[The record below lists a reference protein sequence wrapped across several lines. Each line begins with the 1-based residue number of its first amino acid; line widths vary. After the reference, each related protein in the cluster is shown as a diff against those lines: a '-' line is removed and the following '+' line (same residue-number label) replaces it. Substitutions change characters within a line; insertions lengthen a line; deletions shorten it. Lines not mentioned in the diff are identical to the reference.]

1 LKKKAR
7 RVLFLVT
14 GALWIALTLGV
25 MVNAASALLT
35 ARTGF
40 LVNPLAIGNT
50 GVTVEET
57 VDGWLAKQVRLRIP
71 TGPAYVKSIVR
82 AMIVPYIYDG
92 DGKLIAS
99 DLGAMAAPVGNQM
112 ALGDVILEFDSAWAT
127 NWFYKDGFFYYRTVL
142 EPAGGQNQTAV
153 STGSS
158 IWVMIRMVLVLALA
172 AAAVYGVVFF
182 IKRASKPAVASDPFL
197 KILANVSLGSNRY
210 AHIVSVGGKAW
221 LLGSSDGGVNLIGEI
236 DDRDVIN
243 AMLLEDSR
251 KSADS
256 QTGRFSDFVS
266 MLRRFG
272 AQTESRA
279 AKADD
284 IRKRRERL
292 KGL

>member
-1 LKKKAR
+1 MGGEELKTPVFAL
-7 RVLFLVT
+7 LFL
-14 GALWIALTLGV
+14 GAGLFIQTQAISAQQTAPGESSV
-25 MVNAASALLT
+25 QGTVAQRAAAQG
-35 ARTGF
+35 A
-40 LVNPLAIGNT
+40 
-50 GVTVEET
+50 VER
-57 VDGWLAKQVRLRIP
+57 DGSTP
-71 TGPAYVKSIVR
+71 FTDPR
-82 AMIVPYIYDG
+82 AGEANI
-92 DGKLIAS
+92 S
-99 DLGAMAAPVGNQM
+99 
-112 ALGDVILEFDSAWAT
+112 LGDA
-127 NWFYKDGFFYYRTVL
+127 
-142 EPAGGQNQTAV
+142 AGGQNQTAV

-251 KSADS
+251 KNADS